1 MVEAPATRWFALTHR
16 PCDNLGVTARK
27 KLFVALATVAV
38 LLLSLGAA
46 TYVYFSPHLAL
57 REIEAA
63 AERHDTSALSERVDF
78 PAVRASLKQQIKA
91 RIDQGAEQSQSP
103 FAALGSAL
111 AGALADPAV
120 DALVT
125 PDNVAAMLRGEAF
138 GPAQA
143 PRVELDARGVEMG
156 YIDAHTFE
164 VTTAGDAAFRLL
176 LERDG
181 LLGWKLTDVKL
192 PQAWSWQAPGSVP
205 TR

>member
-1 MVEAPATRWFALTHR
+1 MA
-16 PCDNLGVTARK
+16 ARK
-27 KLFVALATVAV
+27 KLFLALLGVAV
-38 LLLSLGAA
+38 LLVLLGGGS
-46 TYVYFSPHLAL
+46 YVYFSPHLAL

-63 AERHDTSALSERVDF
+63 AKRHDTSALSERVNF

-91 RIDQGAEQSQSP
+91 RIDQGAQQSTNP

-111 AGALADPAV
+111 AGALTDPAV

-143 PRVELDARGVEMG
+143 PRVELSARGVEMG
-156 YIDAHTFE
+156 YVDAHTFE
-164 VTTAGDAAFRLL
+164 VTTAGSAAFRLL

-181 LLGWKLTDVKL
+181 LLDWKLTDVKL
-192 PQAWSWQAPGSVP
+192 PQAWTWQAPGSAP
-205 TR
+205 AR